1 MSMTPAVIPNVLA
14 NRYATKE
21 MVAIFD
27 PVNKI
32 IAERKF
38 WITILR
44 LQKAGGLSITDSEI
58 ASYEKVVEK
67 VDLASIEKRERANRH
82 DVKAR
87 IEEFNS
93 LAGLEK
99 IHIGL
104 TSRDLT
110 ENIELIAI
118 KDGLNLVRR
127 RTLETLFLLEKSITK
142 YEKTYMVGRSHNV
155 AAQVTTLGKRFATCA
170 QELLFSLASLEELIA
185 RLPLRGLKG
194 PVGTGQDQI
203 ALLGSIKDLNK
214 LEEKLAKEYG
224 FENTLS
230 SVGQIYPR
238 SIDFEVV
245 SKLLQ
250 IASAPSS
257 MATTIRL
264 MSGFGLVSEGFKSGQ
279 VGSSAMPHKMNAR
292 SSERINGMMVLL
304 RGYATMAADLAG
316 DQWNEGDVSC
326 SVVRRVVIPDAF
338 YTIDGLLHTFMTVLT
353 EFGIYEENINKE
365 LAEQLPFLAT
375 SQILTE
381 LVKKG
386 MGREIAH
393 ELIKKHATTTTAS
406 NFFNALASEKDFP
419 LSINELNNLII
430 DPADFSGSALA
441 QSQEVADEIRKIT
454 KGQVSKEE
462 LQSLISRSIHS

>member
-1 MSMTPAVIPNVLA
+1 MSMTPYVTPNVLA
-14 NRYATKE
+14 NRYATGE

-44 LQKAGGLSITDSEI
+44 LQKVSGLSITDSDI
-58 ASYEKVVEK
+58 TSYERVVEK

-127 RTLETLFLLEKSITK
+127 RTLETLFLLEKNITK

-170 QELLFSLASLEELIA
+170 QELLFSLSSLEELIA

-224 FENTLS
+224 FENALS

-353 EFGIYEENINKE
+353 EFDIYEENINNE

-419 LSINELNNLII
+419 LSINELNNLIK
-430 DPADFSGSALA
+430 DPASFAGSALA
-441 QSQEVADEIRKIT
+441 QAQAVADAIRKIT
-454 KGQVSKEE
+454 KGQVSKVE
-462 LQSLISRSIHS
+462 LQSLI

>member
-1 MSMTPAVIPNVLA
+1 MTPSVIPNVLA

-27 PVNKI
+27 PINKI

-58 ASYEKVVEK
+58 ASYEKVIEK

-93 LAGLEK
+93 LAGIEK

-155 AAQVTTLGKRFATCA
+155 AAQVTTLGKRFASCA
-170 QELLFSLASLEELIA
+170 QELLFSLTSLEELIA

-203 ALLGSIKDLNK
+203 ATLGSIKDLSK

-264 MSGFGLVSEGFKSGQ
+264 MSGFGLVSEGFKAGQ

-304 RGYATMAADLAG
+304 RGYTTMAADLAG

-326 SVVRRVVIPDAF
+326 SVVRRVFIPDAF
-338 YTIDGLLHTFMTVLT
+338 YTIDGLLHTFMTILT

-406 NFFNALASEKDFP
+406 NFFNALASERDFP
-419 LSINELNNLII
+419 LSINELNYLIK
-430 DPADFSGSALA
+430 DPAAFAGSAID
-441 QSQEVADEIRKIT
+441 QSQEVVDEIKKFTKGEIT
-454 KGQVSKEE
+454 KVD
-462 LQSLISRSIHS
+462 LQSLI

>member
-1 MSMTPAVIPNVLA
+1 MSTTPSSTPNVLA
-14 NRYATKE
+14 TRYATKE

-27 PVNKI
+27 PINKI

-44 LQKAGGLSITDSEI
+44 LQKKAGLPITDSDI
-58 ASYEKVVEK
+58 ASYEKVINN
-67 VDLASIEKRERANRH
+67 VDLSSIERREKQSRH

-87 IEEFNS
+87 IEEFND
-93 LAGLEK
+93 LAKCEK
-99 IHIGL
+99 IHIGM

-118 KDGLNLVRR
+118 RDGLNLIRR
-127 RTLETLFLLEKSITK
+127 RTLETLFLLEKNITK
-142 YEKTYMVGRSHNV
+142 YEKTYITGRSHNV
-155 AAQVTTLGKRFATCA
+155 AAQVTTLGKRFATCG
-170 QELLFSLASLEELIA
+170 QELLFSLTSLEELIS

-194 PVGTGQDQI
+194 PVGSGQDSI
-203 ALLGSIKDLNK
+203 SALGSSNELKR
-214 LEEKLAKEYG
+214 LEDAIEKEFG
-224 FENTLS
+224 FKNTLT

-264 MSGFGLVSEGFKSGQ
+264 MAGSNLGSEGFKKGQ
-279 VGSSAMPHKMNAR
+279 VGSSAMPHKMNSR

-304 RGYATMAADLAG
+304 RGYTTMAADLAG

-338 YTIDGLLHTFMTVLT
+338 YVADGLLHTFMTILT
-353 EFGIYEENINKE
+353 EFGIFEENINKE
-365 LAEQLPFLAT
+365 LQEQLPFLAT
-375 SQILTE
+375 SQILMNC
-381 LVKKG
+381 VKAG
-386 MGREIAH
+386 IGREVAH
-393 ELIKKHATTTTAS
+393 ELIKKHATTNTAG
-406 NFFNALASEKDFP
+406 NFLKALSSEKNFP
-419 LSINELNNLII
+419 LSIEQLNELIKN
-430 DPADFSGSALA
+430 PSDFAGSAIE
-441 QSQEVADEIRKIT
+441 QSQMVADEIRKIT
-454 KGQVSKEE
+454 KGEISKVD
-462 LQSLISRSIHS
+462 LQALI

>member
-1 MSMTPAVIPNVLA
+1 MTPTVIPNVLA

-21 MVAIFD
+21 MAAIFD

-58 ASYEKVVEK
+58 ASYEKVIEK

-170 QELLFSLASLEELIA
+170 QELLFSFSSLEELIA
-185 RLPLRGLKG
+185 RLPLRGLRG

-203 ALLGSIKDLNK
+203 ALLGSIKDLSK

-326 SVVRRVVIPDAF
+326 SVVRRVVIPDVF

-365 LAEQLPFLAT
+365 LSDQLPFLAT

-393 ELIKKHATTTTAS
+393 ELIKKNATTTTAS

-419 LSINELNNLII
+419 LSINELNNLIK
-430 DPADFSGSALA
+430 DPATFAGSALA
-441 QSQEVADEIRKIT
+441 QSQEVADEIKQIIKGRVT
-454 KGQVSKEE
+454 KVD
-462 LQSLISRSIHS
+462 LQSLI

>member
-1 MSMTPAVIPNVLA
+1 MSITPNILA
-14 NRYATKE
+14 TRYATKE
-21 MVAIFD
+21 MMAIFD

-44 LQKAGGLSITDSEI
+44 LQKQAGLSITDSDI
-58 ASYEKVVEK
+58 LAYEKVVEK
-67 VDLASIEKRERANRH
+67 VDLAAIEKRERVSRH

-87 IEEFNS
+87 IEEFNL

-99 IHIGL
+99 IHLGL

-127 RTLETLFLLEKSITK
+127 RILETLFLLEKSITK

-170 QELLFSLASLEELIA
+170 QELLFSLASLDELIN

-203 ALLGSIKDLNK
+203 SLLGSIKDLSK
-214 LEEKLAKEYG
+214 LEESLATEYG
-224 FENTLS
+224 FENTLN

-257 MATTIRL
+257 IATTIRL

-279 VGSSAMPHKMNAR
+279 VGSSAMPHKMNTR

-304 RGYATMAADLAG
+304 RGYTTMAADLAG

-338 YTIDGLLHTFMTVLT
+338 YTIDGLLHTFMTILN
-353 EFGIYEENINKE
+353 EFGIYKENINKE
-365 LAEQLPFLAT
+365 LSQQLPFLAT

-393 ELIKKHATTTTAS
+393 ELVKNHATTTTAS
-406 NFFNALASEKDFP
+406 NFFRALSSEKDFP
-419 LSINELNNLII
+419 LSIEQLNELIK
-430 DPADFSGSALA
+430 DPALFAGGAIE
-441 QSQEVADEIRKIT
+441 QSRRVVDEVKKIT
-454 KGQVSKEE
+454 KGQISKVE
-462 LQSLISRSIHS
+462 LQPLI

>member
-1 MSMTPAVIPNVLA
+1 MSTTPNVLA
-14 NRYATKE
+14 HRYATKE

-32 IAERKF
+32 IAEREY
-38 WITILR
+38 WIMILR
-44 LQKAGGLSITDSEI
+44 LQKVAGLSITDSDI
-58 ASYEKVVEK
+58 TSYERVVEK
-67 VDLASIEKRERANRH
+67 VDLTSIEKRERANRH

-87 IEEFNS
+87 IEEFNA

-118 KDGLNLVRR
+118 KDGLNLIRR

-170 QELLFSLASLEELIA
+170 QELLFSLESLEELIA

-203 ALLGSIKDLNK
+203 ATLGSIKDLNK

-304 RGYATMAADLAG
+304 RGYTTMAADLAG

-326 SVVRRVVIPDAF
+326 SVVRRVVVPDAF

-353 EFGIYEENINKE
+353 EFGIYEGNIKKE
-365 LAEQLPFLAT
+365 LVEQLPFLAT

-393 ELIKKHATTTTAS
+393 ELIKKHATTTSAS
-406 NFFNALASEKDFP
+406 NFFNTLSSEKDFL
-419 LSINELNNLII
+419 LSINELNNLIE
-430 DPADFSGSALA
+430 DPAAFAGSAIE
-441 QSQEVADEIRKIT
+441 QTREVADEIKKFI
-454 KGQVSKEE
+454 KGEVSKVD
-462 LQSLISRSIHS
+462 LQSLI